1 MPQGPRA
8 YRRSLRRLGAPAA
21 LLPSAAMGALAWLAL
36 HDNSSSVRGIAG
48 FLLAVLAAPGL
59 LIAGMP
65 LATGTA
71 VLVAAAA
78 ASGLLWW
85 VVGTIAARKA
95 TRRPVATWGDY
106 WREYLWLA
114 AGVWLGVVL
123 SLVAVDLVLGRPFV

>member
-1 MPQGPRA
+1 
-8 YRRSLRRLGAPAA
+8 
-21 LLPSAAMGALAWLAL
+21 MGALAWLSL
-36 HDNSSSVRGIAG
+36 HDNSSSVRGIVG
-48 FLLAVLAAPGL
+48 FALAVLAAPGL

-65 LATGTA
+65 LASGTA

-78 ASGLLWW
+78 LSGLLWW
-85 VVGTIAARKA
+85 VVGTMAARKA